1 MAWTTPRTWVANET
15 ATAANLNTH
24 VRDNL
29 NALYGTDSTYTPTL
43 SQGAS
48 TNIAK
53 TVNEARYIQNG
64 RIVDVWMV
72 LSSTAA
78 GTAGSNVTVSLPVA
92 ASGHL
97 ASAAVGHGYYY
108 DQSANLI
115 YNGLCR
121 LASTTTVIL
130 YADQTNPAT
139 GAVGLAPALTVA
151 SGDSVALC
159 LRYVVA

>member
-1 MAWTTPRTWVANET
+1 MAWTTPRTWVAAEVPTET
-15 ATAANLNTH
+15 TFNTH
-24 VRDNL
+24 LRDNL
-29 NALYGTDSTYTPTL
+29 NALYGTDSTYTPVL

-72 LSSTAA
+72 LSATAA
-78 GTAGSNVTVSLPVA
+78 GTAGSNVTVTLPVA

-97 ASAAVGHGYYY
+97 SNSAVGHGYYY
-108 DQSANLI
+108 DQSGNI
-115 YNGLCR
+115 VYNGVYR
-121 LASTTTVIL
+121 LASTTTAIL
-130 YADQTNPAT
+130 YADAQNPAT

-151 SGDSVALC
+151 SGDSLVAC
-159 LRYVVA
+159 FRYVVA